1 MDIKDAWFVIDGKSY
16 NDCLYSNHFL
26 NIVADAFGLNDG
38 VYCQPNSGGA
48 IFISVLYKVLG
59 SLVISGCLLKCFSKY
74 LYIKILEYED

>member
-1 MDIKDAWFVIDGKSY
+1 MDANNAWFVVEGK
-16 NDCLYSNHFL
+16 CYSDYFYLNHFL

-59 SLVISGCLLKCFSKY
+59 SLVISGSLLKYFSKY
-74 LYIKILEYED
+74 LYLKILEYED